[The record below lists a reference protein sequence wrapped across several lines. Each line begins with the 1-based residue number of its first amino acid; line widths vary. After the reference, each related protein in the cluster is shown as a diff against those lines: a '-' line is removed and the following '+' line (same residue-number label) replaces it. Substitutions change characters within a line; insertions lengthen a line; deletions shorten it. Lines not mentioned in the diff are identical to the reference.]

1 MPCFNQI
8 STFES
13 IILFIDAKIC
23 KKVFIWSIL
32 HCQRSTNDIKALKSN
47 YHFMLL
53 KKVYTL
59 KSDFVIKSCF
69 IYLPTFVIRAFLHL
83 TTCNYFLKNALFVFY
98 FNISIKDI
106 KVQNWKKKI
115 NNILHEGPSVAFKTA
130 IYQNS
135 KMDIDNSGRLSNK
148 SCRQKT
154 ELKGVDFHV
163 NQ

>member
-1 MPCFNQI
+1 MSNIDTFLLFDANFHASFKNDVHVHYFSCKIMSCFNQI

-53 KKVYTL
+53 KKVYTGTL

-83 TTCNYFLKNALFVFY
+83 TTCNHFLKNALFVFY
-98 FNISIKDI
+98 FNISI
-106 KVQNWKKKI
+106 
-115 NNILHEGPSVAFKTA
+115 
-130 IYQNS
+130 
-135 KMDIDNSGRLSNK
+135 
-148 SCRQKT
+148 
-154 ELKGVDFHV
+154 
-163 NQ
+163 